1 MKICSACKQIGEFYK
16 KKSTKDVLQSICK
29 ECKKQYRKDNVEEIR
44 QYDKEYRQAN
54 PERKT
59 NAQRKYYLNNIEEIK
74 QYNKQRYQ
82 DNIEEIRQD
91 MKQYRQDNQGKV
103 NARHAKRRAAKIQR
117 TPKWLTSLDWE
128 KIEEFYIYARFMTET
143 LGIPHVVDHIIP
155 LQGKNISGLHVP
167 ENLRIITARENGI
180 KYNNW

>member
-16 KKSTKDVLQSICK
+16 NKSTKDGLQSICK

-117 TPKWLTSLDWE
+117 TPKWLTKEQIIKMEDMY
-128 KIEEFYIYARFMTET
+128 IEAQRLTKET
-143 LGIPHVVDHIIP
+143 GIPHEVDHIEPI
-155 LQGKNISGLHVP
+155 
-167 ENLRIITARENGI
+167 
-180 KYNNW
+180 